1 MSARTIPSDHKSF
14 TSVAGFRDLAPQC
27 DALICDVWGVL
38 HNGEAAFPDAL
49 ACLAEIRK
57 GGAPVILVSNS
68 PKPAAAMEGQL
79 SAYGIFAGQ
88 HYDAVLTAGELA
100 RSAALSR
107 VGELCYHLGPD
118 RDSVTL
124 EGLEG
129 FLTDSIEAADY
140 ILCTG
145 LLNEEDETV
154 EDYGDLFRAAL
165 SRPRPMICAN
175 PDLIVHYGEREIPC
189 AGLLAASYEA
199 LGGEVLY
206 FGKPD
211 PEIYRQSLAWIAK
224 RLGRVPSPR
233 RVVALGD
240 GLNTDIR
247 GAQQAGL
254 ASAFIASGIHRHGED
269 EALDMDDQR
278 LGALFEV
285 QDCWP
290 DWVMGRMVW

>member
-14 TSVAGFRDLAPQC
+14 RSVAGFRDLAPQC

-79 SAYGIFAGQ
+79 SAFGIFAGQ

-124 EGLEG
+124 AGLEG

-206 FGKPD
+206 FGKPY

-224 RLGRVPSPR
+224 LLGRVPSPR